1 MVSERVLNDQSNK
14 STIILNSNS
23 ALIVGIVG
31 LLLPIGI
38 QDFVVHRF
46 FWGSMH
52 IVSLLLCPVGFLLW
66 AFDGYCAGG
75 KVCTQ
80 PPGIL
85 SIIGSCILG
94 WTLVLLI
101 LNLFECVR
109 LISSHTIVFS
119 KKSFTMTM
127 VISTIVTMVAF
138 FVYRLFIYYD

>member
-1 MVSERVLNDQSNK
+1 MVSKKVLNDQSNK

-23 ALIVGIVG
+23 ALIIGIIG

-52 IVSLLLCPVGFLLW
+52 IMSLLLYPVGFFLW
-66 AFDGYCAGG
+66 VFDGYCAGG
-75 KVCTQ
+75 KFCTQ

-94 WTLVLLI
+94 WALVLLI
-101 LNLFECVR
+101 LNLFECGR

-127 VISTIVTMVAF
+127 VISTIVIMVVL
-138 FVYRLFIYYD
+138 FVYRLFKYYG